1 MAYRA
6 EIEIGVKGARQLRDV
21 TEQVQTLAE
30 RVDLIS
36 ANFKPFIQTIQQFD
50 SNLNR
55 TSATLKRVRAG
66 TDDEVTAIRQYV
78 QALGQANTA
87 RARQNG
93 LIQQEIAL
101 QEAAK
106 RKIQP
111 GPTGFSR
118 AQFGPALPPA
128 FIKQQG
134 DQQTFKKLFADL
146 NETAKVISVSNT
158 NTRTSWQTTF
168 DQLNETAKAISVS
181 RLNTQ
186 TSWKT
191 TFDQLNETAK
201 AISVSRLNTQTSWQ
215 ETFKQLNETA
225 KAIAVSRL
233 NTQTSWKTTF
243 DQLNETAKAISV
255 SRLNT
260 QTSWKTTFDQLNE
273 TAKAISVSR
282 LNTQTSWQETFKQ
295 LNETAKAIS
304 VSRLNTKKAWQDFFK
319 EAAAVAEDLRQSAAR
334 VSLRGQERPI
344 TVQENISRGRSA
356 RIARERSAFLQGSSG
371 SVQLGPSGRA
381 PGTSGFPVA
390 VPLSRAEQKAVD
402 LQNRKLQILN
412 RIKRTRQD
420 LVGLAAN
427 LQRLDN
433 NAVVAIADANR
444 QQKELNK
451 NKQKSLEISKAIA
464 KSSPVGGREDIPGSP
479 AFLRARSKR
488 RREAASNALIGGAF
502 PLLFGQGV
510 GASVGGAVGGGLGGL
525 AGGQF
530 GFGAS
535 LVGTGVGQAFDT
547 LVASVQNLGKAL
559 DEISGDF
566 SAVAAAAGE
575 SNTEFSRALQAYE
588 NETSQKRAL
597 EAATKRLAL
606 VVGEEGVDALKVF
619 GEQSTKFGNQTAKAF
634 ALIQSSV
641 ASLIVST
648 GLLKAATDAVE
659 KGVLFQQARRN
670 TSGDEQ
676 IQKLLEQRDTAAF
689 TDVGK
694 AKELEEQIIQRQKEL
709 NLLKEKKQL
718 EELISGTVESRLRKE
733 GVTSRILDAQLKIER
748 NNADMKKEIVCQARL
763 QILAEQLIAD
773 KIQLRLQAER
783 ANTDE
788 KVLQAQLSNRQK
800 QFDADVEKLRRA
812 RNKAIEDAANKANK
826 ALSSASANSLKSAD
840 QEKKAFE
847 SANIA
852 RLRSILALKEAENQ
866 LTAAKFGDE
875 KALREELSNYA
886 KTTKQLEDILNLTFE
901 QKKAQTESARVI
913 QQINLEQINA
923 LNTLK
928 AQRDAQEILKKQE
941 LDRLEI
947 ARKRSVIDFA
957 NQSARNVSDA
967 KFSLARVRT
976 EAAFPFGGQEQE
988 AALFN
993 LDQLQE
999 KAQLQRSIF
1008 DERISLE
1015 RDVADAVSRGNEEEK
1030 KAAEV
1035 RLKIFNRDSEQISQ
1049 IVFQRMAVEKQQF
1062 RQNQLIEKYG
1072 FIADEVGTA
1081 VSSSIQAIVTGTG
1094 TVEEAFST
1102 MFANIGKA
1110 FIDMATQMLAQK
1122 LFMTVLGVL
1131 GGGGGGFS
1139 FAGGSASSGLS
1150 AANLMGGTGPLNAG
1164 LFGRANGGPVSPGS
1178 TYLVGERGP
1187 ELLTMGTQGGF
1198 VHSNRSEA
1206 MDRYRSGGP
1215 RQGAQTVNVNYTVTE
1230 INGMRFV
1237 TEEEFRAGMDQAA
1250 RRGAKMGQTQ
1260 TMSTLKNSRSQR
1272 SKIGL

>member
-55 TSATLKRVRAG
+55 ASATLKRVRAG
-66 TDDEVTAIRQYV
+66 TDDEVTAIKQYV

-87 RARQNG
+87 RARQNA

-128 FIKQQG
+128 FIKQQD
-134 DQQTFKKLFADL
+134 DQQKFKKLFADL

-186 TSWKT
+186 TSW
-191 TFDQLNETAK
+191 
-201 AISVSRLNTQTSWQ
+201 Q
-215 ETFKQLNETA
+215 ETFK
-225 KAIAVSRL
+225 
-233 NTQTSWKTTF
+233 
-243 DQLNETAKAISV
+243 QLNETAKAISV

-260 QTSWKTTFDQLNE
+260 QTSWKTTFDQL
-273 TAKAISVSR
+273 K
-282 LNTQTSWQETFKQ
+282 
-295 LNETAKAIS
+295 ETAKAIS

-319 EAAAVAEDLRQSAAR
+319 EAANVAEDLRQSAAR
-334 VSLRGQERPI
+334 VSLREQERPI

-356 RIARERSAFLQGSSG
+356 RIARERSAFLLGSSG
-371 SVQLGPSGRA
+371 PAQLGPSGRA

-412 RIKRTRQD
+412 RIKQTRQD

-427 LQRLDN
+427 LQRLDRN
-433 NAVVAIADANR
+433 SVVAIADANR
-444 QQKELNK
+444 EQVKLNK
-451 NKQKSLEISKAIA
+451 KRIEGLETLKREEKIRKEIRNAERRGRIA
-464 KSSPVGGREDIPGSP
+464 AGRE
-479 AFLRARSKR
+479 RQRRSR
-488 RREAASNALIGGAF
+488 DAASNALIGGAF
-502 PLLFGQGV
+502 PLLFGQGI
-510 GASVGGAVGGGLGGL
+510 GAAAGGAVGGGAGGL
-525 AGGQF
+525 LGGQF
-530 GFGAS
+530 GFGLS
-535 LVGTGVGQAFDT
+535 LVGTAAGSAIDA
-547 LVASVQNLGKAL
+547 LVAKAAELGKAL
-559 DEISGDF
+559 DPVNGNVDTIIESLGLANTATAKYIRRLEE
-566 SAVAAAAGE
+566 VAGK
-575 SNTEFSRALQAYE
+575 QV
-588 NETSQKRAL
+588 AL
-597 EAATKRLAL
+597 EEATKQLAL
-606 VVGEEGVDALKVF
+606 VVGDEGVQALKEF
-619 GEQSTKFGNQTAKAF
+619 GEATKDLGNA
-634 ALIQSSV
+634 
-641 ASLIVST
+641 VSKFIT
-648 GLLKAATDAVE
+648 QIAAEA
-659 KGVLFQQARRN
+659 A
-670 TSGDEQ
+670 
-676 IQKLLEQRDTAAF
+676 KLLQPATRATGNVISAISEQRAALTSSDPRLAGLQQEFTQNTGERTRAEITAELLETYREITREAE
-689 TDVGK
+689 
-694 AKELEEQIIQRQKEL
+694 KEAEARL
-709 NLLKEKKQL
+709 NLLSPTRQLLASEERKLKIAELNSDILNDQVLSLEKQEITSQYNIANQKVLKDLAQEKITYQESVNMLKANELIMERGLLSLTQQRNKADEAAAEKARRAMDRRMREFKRLQEEQRRADEQRKKQL
-718 EELISGTVESRLRKE
+718 DAAVIAELNSVNKLMSVDLQRVEVKDGEMAALKMRQKQIKEELNNKLK
-733 GVTSRILDAQLKIER
+733 ILDVQYLQQVQSIKSVEEAEKLYQAYLNQHAALKAQADVERIQVINAEKRLTLAREQQVLDENRARRGQLESVRQEGSRFSMQLDDPFNLNPERQRAFEAELRTFQILRVEREKLADLERQGRTLKLTESAE
-748 NNADMKKEIVCQARL
+748 NVKL
-763 QILAEQLIAD
+763 LAEQIDRQKAFIPALEAELA
-773 KIQLRLQAER
+773 LRNELEAAAFKQAE
-783 ANTDE
+783 T
-788 KVLQAQLSNRQK
+788 
-800 QFDADVEKLRRA
+800 
-812 RNKAIEDAANKANK
+812 
-826 ALSSASANSLKSAD
+826 
-840 QEKKAFE
+840 
-847 SANIA
+847 
-852 RLRSILALKEAENQ
+852 
-866 LTAAKFGDE
+866 
-875 KALREELSNYA
+875 
-886 KTTKQLEDILNLTFE
+886 
-901 QKKAQTESARVI
+901 I
-913 QQINLEQINA
+913 Q
-923 LNTLK
+923 
-928 AQRDAQEILKKQE
+928 
-941 LDRLEI
+941 
-947 ARKRSVIDFA
+947 
-957 NQSARNVSDA
+957 
-967 KFSLARVRT
+967 
-976 EAAFPFGGQEQE
+976 
-988 AALFN
+988 
-993 LDQLQE
+993 
-999 KAQLQRSIF
+999 
-1008 DERISLE
+1008 
-1015 RDVADAVSRGNEEEK
+1015 
-1030 KAAEV
+1030 
-1035 RLKIFNRDSEQISQ
+1035 
-1049 IVFQRMAVEKQQF
+1049 
-1062 RQNQLIEKYG
+1062 KYG
-1072 FIADEVGTA
+1072 FLANELSTA
-1081 VSSSIQAIVTGTG
+1081 MTSAVQAVVTGTG

-1164 LFGRANGGPVSPGS
+1164 SFGRANGGPVSPGS

-1187 ELLTMGTQGGF
+1187 ELLTMGNQGGF